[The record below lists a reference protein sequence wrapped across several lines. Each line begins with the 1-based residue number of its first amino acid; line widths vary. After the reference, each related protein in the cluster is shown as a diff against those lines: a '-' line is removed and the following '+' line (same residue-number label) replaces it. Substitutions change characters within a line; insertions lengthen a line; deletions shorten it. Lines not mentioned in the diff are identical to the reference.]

1 MNIIRPSLGRRQFLK
16 QTAGLTFAISLPGLT
31 GHAQGVNSSGGAP
44 SDHSGYQIN
53 AYVNISVNGQ
63 IVIYSPSTEMGQGVM
78 TSLPLIV
85 SEDMD
90 ADWDDVVVRPSPN
103 FGDVYGDPLFLNMIF
118 TASSRSVHVYYERLR
133 IFGAQAREVLLRN
146 AADYWQVNRTELR
159 TEPSVVLHDKTG
171 KRLSYGEI
179 ARFGKVPGSL
189 PELQLSDLKSPA
201 DFRLIGKAL
210 PRRHIKDKADGS
222 FQYSIDIQPPGL
234 VYAAVVRSPVYGAGI
249 ATVNDAGASLIPG
262 VSGVYRN
269 GQEVAVVADS
279 FWAALKGR
287 SKLEVTWQS
296 QGKVDTYENRT
307 ALSEHIE
314 LARNPPQ
321 PGFPWDAAGDINAG
335 FNAASTVMEGEYQT
349 GYAYHAAMEPLNAV
363 IQIKDGGQRVEA
375 WVGTQ
380 APAYTVDAIARVA
393 GVDRASVELYRMPM
407 GGGFGRRAVY
417 SMDFVT
423 SAVWLSKKL
432 GKPVKVVWDR
442 EDDIRYGYFKPM
454 TAHRLRAALDN
465 KGRIQAWHHRVACE
479 EPLTRHDKP
488 ITEAWG
494 NIPLITMLGSAHRA
508 EDRLP
513 LIDAYYLP
521 NRLVEHIPVDT
532 GIRVHAMR
540 GVGAAPNKFAIESFI
555 DEIAARLDTDPLTYR
570 LRLLA
575 RSARAKRV
583 LNTVALMARWDEKRD
598 GTALGVAYSHYGESL
613 VAAVAEVSLDT
624 AGYVIKVH
632 HFWLAADVGIAIQ
645 PDNLRAQLEG
655 GVIYGLS
662 NCLKENLTLKNG
674 IVQQTNF
681 HDYPLLRANEAPAI
695 HVEIIDSTEHPTGA
709 GEMGTVIA
717 PCTVANAFARLTG
730 KRLRQMPFLPEQVR
744 KVVSA

>member
-1 MNIIRPSLGRRQFLK
+1 MDD
-16 QTAGLTFAISLPGLT
+16 TD
-31 GHAQGVNSSGGAP
+31 V
-44 SDHSGYQIN
+44 
-53 AYVNISVNGQ
+53 
-63 IVIYSPSTEMGQGVM
+63 
-78 TSLPLIV
+78 TS
-85 SEDMD
+85 
-90 ADWDDVVVRPSPN
+90 
-103 FGDVYGDPLFLNMIF
+103 
-118 TASSRSVHVYYERLR
+118 
-133 IFGAQAREVLLRN
+133 
-146 AADYWQVNRTELR
+146 
-159 TEPSVVLHDKTG
+159 
-171 KRLSYGEI
+171 
-179 ARFGKVPGSL
+179 
-189 PELQLSDLKSPA
+189 
-201 DFRLIGKAL
+201 
-210 PRRHIKDKADGS
+210 
-222 FQYSIDIQPPGL
+222 
-234 VYAAVVRSPVYGAGI
+234 
-249 ATVNDAGASLIPG
+249 IPG
-262 VSGVYRN
+262 VSGVYRH

-279 FWAALKGR
+279 FWTALKGR

-296 QGKVDTYENRT
+296 QGKVNSYNNEI

-335 FNAASTVMEGEYQT
+335 FNAVSTAVEGEYQT

-363 IQIKDGGQRVEA
+363 IWVKEGGRRVEA

-380 APAYTVDAIARVA
+380 APAYTVEAIARLTGA
-393 GVDRASVELYRMPM
+393 DRTAVELHRMPM
-407 GGGFGRRAVY
+407 GGGFGRRAVF

-423 SAVWLSKKL
+423 SAAWLSKKL

-508 EDRLP
+508 EDRSP

-521 NRLVEHIPVDT
+521 NRLVEHIPLDT
-532 GIRVHAMR
+532 GIRIHAMR

-555 DEIAARLDTDPLTYR
+555 DEIAAHLDIDSLTYR
-570 LRLLA
+570 LRLLE
-575 RSARAKRV
+575 RSERAKRV
-583 LNTVALMARWDEKRD
+583 LNTVARMARWHEKRD
-598 GTALGVAYSHYGESL
+598 GTALGIAYSHYGESL

-624 AGYVIKVH
+624 AGYAIKVH
-632 HFWLAADVGIAIQ
+632 NFWLAADVGIAIQ
-645 PDNLRAQLEG
+645 PDSLRAQLEG

-695 HVEIIDSTEHPTGA
+695 HVEIVESTEHPTGA

-730 KRLRQMPFLPEQVR
+730 KRLRQMPFLSEQVR
-744 KVVSA
+744 KVVGA

>member
-1 MNIIRPSLGRRQFLK
+1 M
-16 QTAGLTFAISLPGLT
+16 
-31 GHAQGVNSSGGAP
+31 
-44 SDHSGYQIN
+44 
-53 AYVNISVNGQ
+53 
-63 IVIYSPSTEMGQGVM
+63 
-78 TSLPLIV
+78 PLILA
-85 SEDMD
+85 EDLD
-90 ADWDDVVVRPSPN
+90 ADWSDVVVQPSPN
-103 FGDVYGDPLFLNMIF
+103 FGEVYGDPLFLNMIF
-118 TASSRSVHVYYERLR
+118 TASSRTIHVYYDRLR
-133 IFGAQAREVLLRN
+133 MFGAQARQVLLQN
-146 AADYWQVNRTELR
+146 AADYWQVDVSELR
-159 TEPSVVLHDKTG
+159 TEPSVVIHDKTG

-179 ARFGKVPGSL
+179 ASFGTVPESL
-189 PELQLSDLKSPA
+189 PEIQLSDLKPST
-201 DFRLIGKAL
+201 DFRLIGKDI
-210 PRRHIKDKADGS
+210 PRRHVKDKTNGS

-234 VYAAVVRSPVYGAGI
+234 VYAAVVRAPIFGAGI
-249 ATVNDAGASLIPG
+249 ATVDDSGATAISG
-262 VSGVYRN
+262 VSGVHRH

-279 FWAALKGR
+279 CWTALKGR
-287 SKLEVTWQS
+287 NKLQVTWQS
-296 QGKVDTYENRT
+296 QGKVNGYDDRT
-307 ALSEHIE
+307 ALSEHTE
-314 LARNPPQ
+314 LARNPSP
-321 PGFPWDAAGDINAG
+321 PGFPWDVAGDVNAG
-335 FNAASTVMEGEYQT
+335 FNTVSEVMEGEYQT

-363 IQIKDGGQRVEA
+363 VWVKDGGRKVEA

-380 APAYTVDAIARVA
+380 APAYTVDAIA
-393 GVDRASVELYRMPM
+393 GMTGLDRAAILLHRMPM

-423 SAVWLSKKL
+423 SAAWLSKKL
-432 GKPVKVVWDR
+432 GRPVKVVWNR

-454 TAHRLRAALDN
+454 TAHSLRAAVDD

-508 EDRLP
+508 EDRSP

-532 GIRVHAMR
+532 GIRIHAMR

-570 LRLLA
+570 LRLLE
-575 RSARAKRV
+575 RSERAKRV
-583 LNTVALMARWDEKRD
+583 LKTVAQMARWHEKRD
-598 GTALGVAYSHYGESL
+598 GTALGIAYSHYGESL
-613 VAAVAEVSLDT
+613 VAAIAEVSLDT
-624 AGYVIKVH
+624 AAYAIKVH
-632 HFWLAADVGIAIQ
+632 HFWLVADAGIAIQ

-655 GVIYGLS
+655 GIIYGLS

-674 IVQQTNF
+674 MVQQTNF
-681 HDYPLLRANEAPAI
+681 HDYPLLRANEAPTI
-695 HVEIIDSTEHPTGA
+695 HVEIIESTEHPTGA

-744 KVVSA
+744 KVISA